1 MRVVGTA
8 VALASV
14 ASAYTPALSYG
25 AQNSTRNATASSQVY
40 PVGSSSVAP
49 LYPTGAAPDTC
60 DAAAVTV
67 YETVYATAGGPP
79 PAKPTAS
86 GPKVGKPYGY
96 KQENFYSKTEGDVK
110 LEPCNHW
117 THNANNPQHLVPT
130 AVGDKTQLY
139 YAENGDA
146 QPSKTFYFGVIDLDF
161 KAPAVV
167 LGKSAYVSQAS
178 YANNKLV
185 VDFSSTV
192 ACDFAKTSWTKGMII
207 VSSTTGCKKSTDD
220 DQCYFE
226 VDDIVKSDDGKSV
239 IIKGTPKSQDE
250 CTHGGEAQWG
260 MYRPSVGNN
269 GNVVTQPGKNT
280 TTGSN
285 GPSNGGSPVFS
296 AIISDASAGPT
307 ASLSSGPFSS
317 GIPTASGLPN
327 ATDNESNK
335 FGDDL
340 STCKAPMDTKYNLP
354 TACTGEYFDI
364 DLDEALGYGELSAD
378 DLNFLKEATAGLDS
392 DTLTKVTRR
401 AILHRRYAKR
411 GWFSSFTKFV
421 AQKIVAPAVSVLKTA
436 VNVTAAVVQGAVQLV
451 TTGTISG
458 SIKESFAFALP
469 DGSTAAAKQVDSP
482 WGPAILIAAYGT
494 ESKVKADAGVQ
505 REGYLNIFCVGC
517 GAQGRVELAGRAT
530 WSVINGITQ
539 GELEAW
545 ADMKAALK
553 IGVDAQIKLS
563 KDWKNNLFQ
572 IGLPGL
578 SFGVITIGPQVR
590 VDSRVTLEAQAEGR
604 ILAGAELNWNRA
616 YAKIDLVDPSKST
629 RQNFDPV
636 PHPVFEAEGSIF
648 VGAELGLPI
657 GLHFGISITSWK
669 KTVALINEPMIKG
682 IAKAAARAELVD
694 GKFTAGFTPT
704 DGCVGI
710 NTNLSWRNRLY
721 GNILDIKEFDI
732 MDTGYKSIKSAC
744 IAIGKQPVPSP
755 VSGSSAQPSP
765 AAQSPTSGD
774 APAQSPTTDNTPA
787 AQSPTSGDAPAQSP
801 TTDDTPAAQSPTTD
815 DTPAAQSPTTDDTPA
830 AQSPTTDNTPA
841 AQNPT
846 GDDAATT
853 QNTQTGDRAEESE
866 RRSIQARQEKVTVS
880 TSAVTSDSNTT
891 TTTAPASGLPDDV
904 EEITD
909 HVKAGTNAVNY
920 QIADIPTTPY
930 VREDGYEFTKLIA
943 EGGSYNI
950 MFCSNGNMYVKQ
962 TTQTAGLGCDELFAY
977 NDNAIVGDGA
987 GRYLYYYINTMTAA
1001 GVSRLRLGDEE
1012 QPVVGTSAVA
1022 LVAWHAE
1029 EAGAEVD
1036 ADIEG
1041 LYFAADYDTK
1051 DFFWLTFCSYKDG
1064 QPPKMFVVQD
1074 MEKGIAVLES
1084 GDVKYSVTGG
1094 DIDKCH
1100 PLMTKEDSASTDAWS
1115 SFDDDSMIKDA
1126 DGLDFDIQ

>member
-1 MRVVGTA
+1 MVR
-8 VALASV
+8 
-14 ASAYTPALSYG
+14 
-25 AQNSTRNATASSQVY
+25 
-40 PVGSSSVAP
+40 
-49 LYPTGAAPDTC
+49 
-60 DAAAVTV
+60 
-67 YETVYATAGGPP
+67 
-79 PAKPTAS
+79 
-86 GPKVGKPYGY
+86 
-96 KQENFYSKTEGDVK
+96 
-110 LEPCNHW
+110 LEV
-117 THNANNPQHLVPT
+117 HLVPNLLPRRPKSVSRLATSKKSSTPRWKEMSSLSRATTGPTTRTTPSILFPPLSVTRLSSTMRRT
-130 AVGDKTQLY
+130 ATLVRVPNKKKYRFTLLTLWT
-139 YAENGDA
+139 E
-146 QPSKTFYFGVIDLDF
+146 PSKTFYFGVIDLFF

-167 LGKSAYVSQAS
+167 LEQSAYISQAT
-178 YANNKLV
+178 YANDKLV

-192 ACDFAKTSWTKGMII
+192 ACDFAKTSWTKGMVI
-207 VSSTTGCKKSTDD
+207 VSSTAGCKKSADD
-220 DQCYFE
+220 DQCYFQ
-226 VDDIVKSDDGKSV
+226 VDDIVKSDDGKS
-239 IIKGTPKSQDE
+239 IIVKGTPQSQDE

-285 GPSNGGSPVFS
+285 GSSNGGSPVFS
-296 AIISDASAGPT
+296 AIISDASSGPT
-307 ASLSSGPFSS
+307 ATMSSVPFSS
-317 GIPTASGLPN
+317 GFPSATGFPN
-327 ATDNESNK
+327 ATSNDTNK
-335 FGDDL
+335 FGDEL

-378 DLNFLKEATAGLDS
+378 DLNFLKEATPGLDS
-392 DTLTKVTRR
+392 DTLTKVARR
-401 AILHRRYAKR
+401 AILHRRNVKR
-411 GWFSSFTKFV
+411 GWLSGFVRFV
-421 AQKIVAPAVSVLKTA
+421 AQKIVAPAVQVLKTA

-451 TTGTISG
+451 TTGSISG
-458 SIKESFAFALP
+458 SIKESFAFSLP
-469 DGSTAAAKQVDSP
+469 DGSKAGSKQVDSP
-482 WGPAILIAAYGT
+482 WGPAVLIAAYGT

-530 WSVINGITQ
+530 WSVLNGITQ

-553 IGVDAQIKLS
+553 VGVDAQIKLS
-563 KDWKNNLFQ
+563 RDWKNNLFQ

-694 GKFTAGFTPT
+694 GAFTAGFTPT
-704 DGCVGI
+704 EGCTGI
-710 NTNLSWRNRLY
+710 HTNLSWRNRLY
-721 GNILDIKEFDI
+721 GNVLDIKEFDI

-744 IAIGKQPVPSP
+744 IAIGKQPSPSKAVDATP
-755 VSGSSAQPSP
+755 STGGDAPQSP
-765 AAQSPTSGD
+765 AASSAPASQTPAGDD
-774 APAQSPTTDNTPA
+774 APATQTPA
-787 AQSPTSGDAPAQSP
+787 AG
-801 TTDDTPAAQSPTTD
+801 DDTPATQDPAGDDTPTTQAPAGDDTPTTQAPAGD
-815 DTPAAQSPTTDDTPA
+815 DTPA
-830 AQSPTTDNTPA
+830 
-841 AQNPT
+841 
-846 GDDAATT
+846 T
-853 QNTQTGDRAEESE
+853 QGTQTEDNQADNE
-866 RRSIQARQEKVTVS
+866 RRSIKARQDTASTDAAPSDDQTVTATANTQ
-880 TSAVTSDSNTT
+880 TSPV
-891 TTTAPASGLPDDV
+891 ASSGSGGLFGSLKD
-904 EEITD
+904 ITD
-909 HVKAGTNAVNY
+909 RVKSATDAVSY
-920 QIADIPTTPY
+920 KLADIPTTPY

-943 EGGSYNI
+943 EGGAYNI
-950 MFCSNGNMYVKQ
+950 MYCSNGNMYVKQ
-962 TTQTAGLGCDELFAY
+962 TTQTAELGCDELFVY
-977 NDNAIVGDGA
+977 SEDTIVGDGA
-987 GRYLYYYINTMTAA
+987 GRYLYYYQNTMSAA

-1012 QPVVGTSAVA
+1012 EPVVGTSAVA

-1029 EAGAEVD
+1029 EAGAAVD

-1051 DFFWLTFCSYKDG
+1051 DFFWLTFCTYKDG

-1074 MEKGIAVLES
+1074 MDKGIAVLES

-1094 DIDKCH
+1094 DVDKCH
-1100 PLMTKEDSASTDAWS
+1100 PLMTKEDTASQTAWS
-1115 SFDDDSMIKDA
+1115 SYDDESIEKDA
-1126 DGLDFDIQ
+1126 DGLDFDIE